1 MSHTDLFHLALALVG
16 GVVIAAT
23 TGLRAFLPLFAL
35 GVAGRFGWWPADEH
49 MKWLQSTPALVALG
63 LATVLEI
70 AGDKIPV
77 VDHLL
82 DAIGTVVRP
91 VAGVAGSFVVLQAFP
106 TPWGQIVALVLGGLT
121 LGVHGIK
128 AKTRLGSS
136 IATMGTANPALSF
149 IEDLLALFGTVFAL
163 LLPFLGLFVAL
174 VAVGLLVRTMGKP
187 GKVASPPPA
196 PRAAG

>member
-35 GVAGRFGWWPADEH
+35 GIVGRLGWWPVDTH
-49 MKWLQSTPALVALG
+49 LKWLQSTPALVALG
-63 LATVLEI
+63 VATVLEM

-82 DAIGTVVRP
+82 DAVGTVVRP
-91 VAGVAGSFVVLQAFP
+91 VAGVIGSFVVLQAWP
-106 TPWGQIVALVLGGLT
+106 APWGQIAAIVLGGLT
-121 LGVHGIK
+121 LGVHGLK

-136 IATMGTANPALSF
+136 VATLGTANPALS
-149 IEDLLALFGTVFAL
+149 IVEDVLALAGTVFAL
-163 LLPFLGLFVAL
+163 VLPFVAL
-174 VAVGLLVRTMGKP
+174 FVVLLAIGLLIRAMSRP
-187 GKVASPPPA
+187 GRVATPA
-196 PRAAG
+196 SGRPAG